1 MCLPVRP
8 YFPLPVRVS
17 CSASVTHAI
26 LALRLVIYHRCRRSS
41 PDPRPCDDR
50 SHALR
55 GRDSMDVRVVSEV
68 DRGQVE
74 DRRRSRRRSKEDG
87 GGGSIQY
94 LVHGTI
100 RPQEPGEA
108 SWRSRPRQS
117 RLQFNGVYMYLP
129 RLPGDIIAA
138 TITTTTC
145 RHRAEAH
152 RRSLFSRSLCPCHP
166 ASRASPPPTSRR

>member
-1 MCLPVRP
+1 MYLPVRP

-17 CSASVTHAI
+17 CSPSVTHAI

-41 PDPRPCDDR
+41 PDPRPCDDG
-50 SHALR
+50 SHVLR
-55 GRDSMDVRVVSEV
+55 GRDSMDVRGVSEV

-117 RLQFNGVYMYLP
+117 RLQFNGVYL
-129 RLPGDIIAA
+129 LNIIAA
-138 TITTTTC
+138 TITTTC

>member
-1 MCLPVRP
+1 MYLPVRP

-26 LALRLVIYHRCRRSS
+26 LALRLVIYHRCRRSF
-41 PDPRPCDDR
+41 PDPRPCDDG

-55 GRDSMDVRVVSEV
+55 GRGSMDGRVVSEV
-68 DRGQVE
+68 DKGQVE
-74 DRRRSRRRSKEDG
+74 GRRRRSRRRSRNRRRWG
-87 GGGSIQY
+87 RWVY
-94 LVHGTI
+94 TVVHSTTM
-100 RPQEPGEA
+100 RPQEPGET

-117 RLQFNGVYMYLP
+117 RLQFNGVYL
-129 RLPGDIIAA
+129 LNIIAA

>member
-1 MCLPVRP
+1 MYFLPCLHIAWQIRLDTCMYLPVRP

-26 LALRLVIYHRCRRSS
+26 LALRLVIYHRCRRSF
-41 PDPRPCDDR
+41 PDPRPCDER

-55 GRDSMDVRVVSEV
+55 GRGSMDGRVVSEV

-74 DRRRSRRRSKEDG
+74 DRRRRSRRRSKEDG

-117 RLQFNGVYMYLP
+117 RLQFNGVYL
-129 RLPGDIIAA
+129 LNIIAA

-152 RRSLFSRSLCPCHP
+152 RRSLFS
-166 ASRASPPPTSRR
+166 